1 MRKILWCMSYLILS
15 ACSSSYKNNAVS
27 ASSKNENE
35 RLDFGENNSMNV
47 RKEKSAQS
55 SDRNQS
61 APQPMMGT
69 SESAASSSSQLAVY
83 IKNQDDEGVLK
94 ESSRLLIQ
102 NSNDFKALNAMAMVY
117 YKKGQFNLA
126 KNLLFRAQKNNPTF
140 EVYSNL
146 GIVLLGN
153 EERNEALRQFK
164 KALEL
169 NPNDSVSA
177 SNAGSIYIKAYDY
190 EKANLVLENSYKR
203 GIKDFRVLNNY
214 AISLVG
220 LGKYENAESVYR
232 EALKEN
238 SSNKE
243 VLFNFSILLIEH
255 LKKNQEGLEVL
266 QKLKFIGIP
275 EQSRNKIQELELIAR
290 KGQK

>member
-1 MRKILWCMSYLILS
+1 MRRILWCLIYLILS
-15 ACSSSYKNNAVS
+15 ACSSSYKNKEVS
-27 ASSKNENE
+27 ASSRNEND
-35 RLDFGENNSMNV
+35 RLDLGENNSMNLK
-47 RKEKSAQS
+47 KEKLAQS

-61 APQPMMGT
+61 AQQPAVGT
-69 SESAASSSSQLAVY
+69 NESAASSSSQLAVY
-83 IKNQDDEGVLK
+83 IRNQDDEGVLK

-275 EQSRNKIQELELIAR
+275 EQSRNKIQELELMAR

>member
-1 MRKILWCMSYLILS
+1 MSYLILS

>member
-1 MRKILWCMSYLILS
+1 MSYLILS

-153 EERNEALRQFK
+153 EERNEALRQFR

-220 LGKYENAESVYR
+220 LGKFESAESVYR

>member
-1 MRKILWCMSYLILS
+1 MSYLILS

-35 RLDFGENNSMNV
+35 RLDFAENNSMNV

-61 APQPMMGT
+61 APQPMVGT

>member
-1 MRKILWCMSYLILS
+1 MRKILWCLSFLILS
-15 ACSSSYKNNAVS
+15 ACSSSNKNNTVT
-27 ASSKNENE
+27 SSSRNENE
-35 RLDFGENNSMNV
+35 RLDFGENSSINV
-47 RKEKSAQS
+47 KREKLAQAS
-55 SDRNQS
+55 ERNQT
-61 APQPMMGT
+61 AQQPLVGAN
-69 SESAASSSSQLAVY
+69 ESAAGSSSQLAMY
-83 IKNQDDEGVLK
+83 IKNQDDEGILK

-102 NSNDFKALNAMAMVY
+102 NSNDIKALNAMAMVY

-126 KNLLFRAQKNNPTF
+126 KSLLFRAQKNSPTF

-177 SNAGSIYIKAYDY
+177 SNASSIYIKAYDY

-232 EALKEN
+232 EALREN
-238 SSNKE
+238 SSSKE
-243 VLFNFSILLIEH
+243 VLYNFSILLIEH

>member
-1 MRKILWCMSYLILS
+1 M
-15 ACSSSYKNNAVS
+15 
-27 ASSKNENE
+27 
-35 RLDFGENNSMNV
+35 
-47 RKEKSAQS
+47 
-55 SDRNQS
+55 
-61 APQPMMGT
+61 
-69 SESAASSSSQLAVY
+69 
-83 IKNQDDEGVLK
+83 
-94 ESSRLLIQ
+94 IQ

-190 EKANLVLENSYKR
+190 ES
-203 GIKDFRVLNNY
+203 
-214 AISLVG
+214 
-220 LGKYENAESVYR
+220 
-232 EALKEN
+232 
-238 SSNKE
+238 
-243 VLFNFSILLIEH
+243 
-255 LKKNQEGLEVL
+255 
-266 QKLKFIGIP
+266 
-275 EQSRNKIQELELIAR
+275 
-290 KGQK
+290 

>member
-1 MRKILWCMSYLILS
+1 MRKIIWCISYLILS
-15 ACSSSYKNNAVS
+15 ACSSSIKDNA
-27 ASSKNENE
+27 ASVGSKSESEKFDFSENGSGNAKKE
-35 RLDFGENNSMNV
+35 KVAQASENNQM
-47 RKEKSAQS
+47 AQQTLGGS
-55 SDRNQS
+55 SE
-61 APQPMMGT
+61 GT
-69 SESAASSSSQLAVY
+69 TSSSSQLATY
-83 IKNQDDEGVLK
+83 IKNQDDEGILK

-102 NSNDFKALNAMAMVY
+102 NSNDFKALNALAMVY

-146 GIVLLGN
+146 GIVLLAN
-153 EERNEALRQFK
+153 EEKNEALRQFK

-169 NPNDSVSA
+169 NPNDFVSA
-177 SNAGSIYIKAYDY
+177 SNASSIYIKAYDY

-220 LGKYENAESVYR
+220 LGKYGNAESVYKA
-232 EALKEN
+232 ALKEN
-238 SSNKE
+238 SSSRE
-243 VLFNFSILLIEH
+243 LLFNFSILLIEH